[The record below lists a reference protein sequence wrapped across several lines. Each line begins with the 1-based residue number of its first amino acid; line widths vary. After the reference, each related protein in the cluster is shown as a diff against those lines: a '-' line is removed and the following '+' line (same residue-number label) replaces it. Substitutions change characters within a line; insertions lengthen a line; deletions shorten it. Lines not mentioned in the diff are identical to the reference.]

1 MDTSKD
7 LAEAALQ
14 LNALPISDEK
24 RASARALVQ
33 AVGRASCQSELDQSL
48 AQLVSVLAQAFD
60 ANALLATDT
69 APAMGTPPVTD
80 TARTIARG
88 ADPLADAASSLPV
101 ASRWY
106 QMLDRLLRHLDI
118 LAGEARDTWWLRSQ
132 LNEIHDANHAKSML
146 DQLEQFLVEADREL
160 AKGRDAEL
168 RALAYTRNQ
177 CEELIDQAVFASSR
191 LTDIIAQLT
200 SDTDQS
206 TFLFDATAERLR
218 LFQRDLDRAED
229 RLRVLERKLNE
240 LHSGLRSRVDLVF
253 KDVITGVYK
262 AEGLALRC
270 SELHARWQRARSPLA
285 VIVLAINAT
294 QPTKLSPLSQDE
306 LMRQSALLIESRIRI
321 SDVLARTGDHEFVL
335 LLPDTDAGGAQAF
348 CSRMVIALETAG
360 FTQYGETFALAV
372 AAGLTAVKEGDDSQ
386 SFIARARGAC
396 EEAIHSEH
404 SMMVH

>member
-1 MDTSKD
+1 
-7 LAEAALQ
+7 
-14 LNALPISDEK
+14 
-24 RASARALVQ
+24 
-33 AVGRASCQSELDQSL
+33 VGRASSQVELDQSL
-48 AQLVSVLAQAFD
+48 AQLVSLLAQAFTAD
-60 ANALLATDT
+60 SPLATDSN
-69 APAMGTPPVTD
+69 TD
-80 TARTIARG
+80 TALGTPLETDTAGAIAGG
-88 ADPLADAASSLPV
+88 ADFFAGAGNKLPV

-132 LNEIHDANHAKSML
+132 LNEIHDANHAQSIL
-146 DQLEQFLVEADREL
+146 DQLEQFLVAADREL

-177 CEELIDQAVFASSR
+177 CEELIEHAVFASSR
-191 LTDIIAQLT
+191 LTDIIAQLA

-206 TFLFDATAERLR
+206 TSMLDATAERLR

-262 AEGLALRC
+262 AEGLAVRC

-294 QPTKLSPLSQDE
+294 GPTRLSPLSQDE
-306 LMRQSALLIESRIRI
+306 LMRQSALAIESRIRI

-348 CSRMVIALETAG
+348 CSRMVVALETAG
-360 FTQYGETFALAV
+360 FTQYGENLVLAV

-386 SFIARARGAC
+386 SFITRARGAC
-396 EEAIHSEH
+396 EEAIQREH
-404 SMMVH
+404 SMVVH